1 MPIAHPILPTVA
13 DLVEK
18 ALPRARWFAGKGRP
32 ARVRALIPLPWL
44 ESAELPAVRF
54 EIAEVVPADSPDDV
68 VHYLIAVCYR
78 RAADPAGPGL
88 GVAEHPGLG
97 PVAVHDATT
106 DPYAGD
112 LILRL
117 VSRAAEL
124 ADEDTGT
131 LRAHLVDGSGLR
143 LGMPVRRFA
152 GEQSNTSLMFGDV
165 AMLKLFR
172 RLEPG
177 PNLDI
182 ETHRELG
189 AGAAAGR
196 IASLYGWLDADW
208 VDSRGVMR
216 HADLGMLVEQF
227 SQAVDGWQAAVDH
240 VTAGADFTD
249 DADEIGAAL
258 REIHRGLA
266 DAFGARVV
274 PASRRAGVMR
284 VRLAE
289 TIAMVDHLA
298 PLHGALDSRLAEL
311 DGMEQPVQR
320 IHGDFHLGQTLWAR
334 GAWSVI
340 DFEGEP
346 LKDPGERRAFDTVWR
361 DVAGMLR
368 SFDYAGAYAVR
379 ERGTDPQSAADWVRE
394 TGDAFVTAYAGRD
407 LERNEQQIL
416 RAYQID
422 KAAYECRYEAG
433 NRPAWLPIPLTAL
446 ASLAQTTEPHTFDGG
461 SDER

>member
-1 MPIAHPILPTVA
+1 MPTAHPILPTVA
-13 DLVEK
+13 ELVEK

-32 ARVRALIPLPWL
+32 ACVRALIPLPWL

-54 EIAEVVPADSPDDV
+54 EIAEVVPVGAPDDAA
-68 VHYLIAVCYR
+68 HYLIAVCYR

-88 GVAEHPGLG
+88 GVADHPELG
-97 PVAVHDATT
+97 SVAVHDATT

-112 LILRL
+112 LVLRL
-117 VSRAAEL
+117 VSGAAEL

-131 LRAHLVDGSGLR
+131 LRAHLVDGSALR
-143 LGMPVRRFA
+143 LGLPVRRFA

-177 PNLDI
+177 RNLDI

-196 IASLYGWLDADW
+196 IAALYGWLDAEW
-208 VDSRGVMR
+208 VDSQGVVR
-216 HADLGMLVEQF
+216 HADLGLLVEQF

-240 VTAGADFTD
+240 ATAGADFGD
-249 DADEIGAAL
+249 DAAEIGAAL
-258 REIHRGLA
+258 REVHQGLA
-266 DAFGARVV
+266 DAFGTDVV
-274 PASRRAGVMR
+274 RASAQADIMR

-289 TIAMVDHLA
+289 TIGVVDHLA

-311 DGMEQPVQR
+311 DSMEQPVQR

-334 GAWSVI
+334 GAWKVI

-379 ERGTDPQSAADWVRE
+379 ERGADPQLAAHWVRE
-394 TGDAFVTAYAGRD
+394 TSRAFVAEYAGRD
-407 LERNEQQIL
+407 LEGIEQQIL

-433 NRPAWLPIPLTAL
+433 NRPAWLPIPLAAL
-446 ASLAQTTEPHTFDGG
+446 ATLAQTTEPHTFDGG
-461 SDER
+461 SNER